1 MLFASITLLGLD
13 WHLLTFLTPHFQYK
27 KAGFFYLIHYWMQ
40 ASTRNWLH
48 TGGINIKLRC
58 LEKAWNFQR
67 FLYSQSGLHQWLTWR
82 LLKVNCKMQ
91 IIFYPHIHTFMA
103 RPSSQYSNNLNIQYI
118 HYFSLPYFLFP
129 FCSCFILLLYFSF
142 CFYIFYI
149 SSYYFIYT
157 CLAHL
162 FFILYSLSYMRSIFF
177 IFIPYF
183 FFVSRGIFYF
193 LSN

>member
-1 MLFASITLLGLD
+1 
-13 WHLLTFLTPHFQYK
+13 
-27 KAGFFYLIHYWMQ
+27 
-40 ASTRNWLH
+40 
-48 TGGINIKLRC
+48 
-58 LEKAWNFQR
+58 
-67 FLYSQSGLHQWLTWR
+67 
-82 LLKVNCKMQ
+82 
-91 IIFYPHIHTFMA
+91 MA
-103 RPSSQYSNNLNIQYI
+103 RLSSQYSNNLNIQYI
-118 HYFSLPYFLFP
+118 HYISLPYFLFP

-193 LSN
+193 LSNQYATRDRMTAMHFSDNFKSKMADGTLRGGNERGLYNFVVSSYPVDWYSEFGHTRCLR

>member
-1 MLFASITLLGLD
+1 MIQRMLKRKVWKGGTNLRRGSIS
-13 WHLLTFLTPHFQYK
+13 
-27 KAGFFYLIHYWMQ
+27 ACGFGPRE
-40 ASTRNWLH
+40 SV
-48 TGGINIKLRC
+48 
-58 LEKAWNFQR
+58 
-67 FLYSQSGLHQWLTWR
+67 SGL
-82 LLKVNCKMQ
+82 LKSCRNVEVMPECWGRAGMFKSCRN
-91 IIFYPHIHTFMA
+91 MA
-103 RPSSQYSNNLNIQYI
+103 RLSSQYSNNLNMQYI
-118 HYFSLPYFLFP
+118 YYISLPYFLFP

-183 FFVSRGIFYF
+183 FLFREGFFIFF
-193 LSN
+193 LISMQHVITWPRCTFPTISKAKWRMEL